1 MNKTALLLL
10 ALACAACAQTPANL
24 GIFEGAGDVGSP
36 SHKGSVVYDPNTK
49 EYLHHGRRK

>member
-24 GIFEGAGDVGSP
+24 GIFRRTAKPASFSAGISNPAPFIPTPWCMVP
-36 SHKGSVVYDPNTK
+36 A
-49 EYLHHGRRK
+49 